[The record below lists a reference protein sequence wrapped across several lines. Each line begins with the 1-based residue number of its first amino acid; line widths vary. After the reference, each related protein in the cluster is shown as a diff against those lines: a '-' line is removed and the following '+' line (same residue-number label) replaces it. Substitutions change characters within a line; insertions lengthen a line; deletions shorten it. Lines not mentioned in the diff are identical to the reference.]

1 MGFRVT
7 PRIAIA
13 FTKASVALTCAWPPS
28 LSATKAELLF
38 FKVLWCAAFTS
49 SIGLLL
55 PLFNAICEYYNEP
68 IILGKNVSLFAAVAQ
83 VTIKMVV
90 CRLMQQRFRVSHS
103 GSDALEQ
110 IWPSLCQTVDK
121 ETDSERTRFQR
132 LFFDLETFCRH
143 ATEEENVVLQ
153 RHVDRYKYSHGIY
166 TACCFLTSIFV
177 ICGPLYSP
185 QDFPTHAKYPF
196 PVEHQPVR
204 GIIFLHQA
212 LVGFQASAGMAID
225 AQIALL
231 LRFATARFEI
241 LGTQL
246 DRARSES
253 EFNACIEK
261 HTRLLSCLL
270 FIIILFTSR
279 IPSTVLSSNVLFTS
293 ISLYNNINNIY
304 VRFSRRTNFR
314 YTKSIYT
321 AVKFIVLATA
331 ITTNLA
337 VIFGSLNLITRQ
349 PLTLKIL
356 YALVVV
362 SASGELFVYSWSAD
376 SLVQQTTYTGTKAYD
391 TDWFQLDAKL
401 QKKVYFMIFRSQKCE
416 AIQISGLLP
425 QISLS
430 YYAKVGP

>member
-90 CRLMQQRFRVSHS
+90 CRLMQQRFR
-103 GSDALEQ
+103 
-110 IWPSLCQTVDK
+110 
-121 ETDSERTRFQR
+121 R
-132 LFFDLETFCRH
+132 LFFDLETFCKH

-261 HTRLLSCLL
+261 HTRLL
-270 FIIILFTSR
+270 
-279 IPSTVLSSNVLFTS
+279 
-293 ISLYNNINNIY
+293 
-304 VRFSRRTNFR
+304 R

-401 QKKVYFMIFRSQKCE
+401 QKKIYFMIFRSQKCE

-430 YYAKVGP
+430 YYAKFLSTAFSYFTTLRIIVEKSSIS